1 MADMIKVSLQLSDKS
16 FPEVRYIFNEL
27 CRFHKIDVQYVA
39 AGEQADL
46 IIGSHSDAGLQVDED
61 LIQAISGDPVINTQF
76 IKAGGVLRRQSG
88 EPDYLASAFYVLSCA
103 QELHV
108 KKRDQFGRFPYVG
121 SYQQQLGNHD
131 KNLVADYFRIILEQ
145 CPLLAKSSGLSK
157 EKSSIFLSHDIDV
170 VYGSI
175 QQDLF
180 SQVKQ
185 LNPSGVIK
193 VLQENLVKGPQ
204 WLNIQEIIELERVFE
219 FKSTFFWIPVAGKSV
234 LGVAN
239 ADYRIDNKEIRDSIR
254 LVKDSGWENGLHK
267 SISTL
272 SFEEELA
279 LLGNEVI
286 ANRYHFL
293 AFDPHVDFLKMEKAG
308 IKFDSSLSFAEVTGF
323 RNGFASPYQPW
334 IFSERRAA
342 KLVECPMHV
351 MDTTYFNYLKVSG
364 EACYDAVVGF
374 MEANKYNSLICILWH
389 NNFISAYKYKEYK
402 ETYLRLL
409 EYLEL
414 NSFKAVNP
422 SEIVKGFSF
431 Y

>member
-1 MADMIKVSLQLSDKS
+1 MIKVSLQLSDKS

-27 CRFHKIDVQYVA
+27 CRFYKIDVQYVA

-108 KKRDQFGRFPYVG
+108 KRRDQFGRFPYVG

-157 EKSSIFLSHDIDV
+157 ERSSIFLSHDIDV

-254 LVKDSGWENGLHK
+254 LVEDSGWENGLHK

-279 LLGNEVI
+279 LLGDGVI
-286 ANRYHFL
+286 ANR
-293 AFDPHVDFLKMEKAG
+293 
-308 IKFDSSLSFAEVTGF
+308 
-323 RNGFASPYQPW
+323 
-334 IFSERRAA
+334 
-342 KLVECPMHV
+342 
-351 MDTTYFNYLKVSG
+351 
-364 EACYDAVVGF
+364 
-374 MEANKYNSLICILWH
+374 
-389 NNFISAYKYKEYK
+389 
-402 ETYLRLL
+402 
-409 EYLEL
+409 
-414 NSFKAVNP
+414 
-422 SEIVKGFSF
+422 
-431 Y
+431 